1 MNGQFSI
8 GPYRTDFYFPEHKTV
23 VQCDEY
29 DDRNRDIDYEINR
42 PNFIED
48 QLKCMFIRY
57 NPDAGNV
64 MIARVFSKIFRYIY
78 LKGSFQ
84 PAHIIFQPIKDG
96 IINESQEHN
105 FL

>member
-8 GPYRTDFYFPEHKTV
+8 GPYRIDFYFPEHKTA

-29 DDRNRDIDYEINR
+29 DNRNRNIDYQINR
-42 PNFIED
+42 PDFIED

-57 NPDAGNV
+57 NPDAGNF
-64 MIARVFSKIFRYIY
+64 MIARVLSKIFGYIY
-78 LKGSFQ
+78 FKGSSQ
-84 PAHIIFQPIKDG
+84 PARTIFQPIKDG

-105 FL
+105 SL